1 MAAGLPGSQETAAT
15 VEPDEQRIR
24 HKLKMGSS
32 TFATG
37 AARFYGHVICLG
49 ADQDAP
55 DPHAKKV
62 NSRDE
67 ILVDVETT

>member
-1 MAAGLPGSQETAAT
+1 MAAGLPGSQETAVT
-15 VEPDEQRIR
+15 VEPNEQRIR
-24 HKLKMGSS
+24 HKFKMGSS

-37 AARFYGHVICLG
+37 AARFYGYVICLG

-55 DPHAKKV
+55 DPHVKEV
-62 NSRDE
+62 NGRDE